1 MLEPILLCSV
11 ALIAVALYG
20 FYAKRH
26 MVKMI
31 ISIEILINAANLLI
45 VAFGA
50 YRTPG
55 YVELLPQSLAILS
68 ISSAGGVTAVA
79 LALMLAVYK
88 VYGTVD
94 VRKLRRL
101 RG

>member
-1 MLEPILLCSV
+1 MYEAILVCSV

-20 FYAKRH
+20 FYSKRH
-26 MVKMI
+26 MIKMV
-31 ISIEILINAANLLI
+31 ISIEILVNAANLLL

-50 YRTPG
+50 YRSPG

-79 LALMLAVYK
+79 LALILAVYK